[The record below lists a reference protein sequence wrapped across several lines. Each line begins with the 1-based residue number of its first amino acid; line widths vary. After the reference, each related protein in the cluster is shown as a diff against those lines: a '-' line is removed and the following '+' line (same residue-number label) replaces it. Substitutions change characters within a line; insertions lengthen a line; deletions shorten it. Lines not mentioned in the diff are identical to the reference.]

1 MKINLD
7 KYHPL
12 VNSDK
17 KKTKQK
23 KKQKKNKQRKQTNC
37 LMKVCNET
45 ITNGKYEKLLG
56 IKIDHNLNF
65 NEHVILGKKR
75 AKKLHT
81 LSRIAFPWTFNQGRL
96 IMNSFHILFFILF
109 NSLDVP

>member
-17 KKTKQK
+17 KKK
-23 KKQKKNKQRKQTNC
+23 KKKNPKKQRKQTNS
-37 LMKVCNET
+37 LLTVCNET

-65 NEHVILGKKR
+65 NEHVTLGKKR

-96 IMNSFHILFFILF
+96 IMNSFNISFFILF

>member
-12 VNSDK
+12 VNCEKKKK
-17 KKTKQK
+17 KKTK
-23 KKQKKNKQRKQTNC
+23 KKNNQRKQTNC
-37 LMKVCNET
+37 LLKVCNET

-65 NEHVILGKKR
+65 NEHVTLGKKTS
-75 AKKLHT
+75 KK
-81 LSRIAFPWTFNQGRL
+81 IAY
-96 IMNSFHILFFILF
+96 SF
-109 NSLDVP
+109 

>member
-17 KKTKQK
+17 KTKNKKQQK
-23 KKQKKNKQRKQTNC
+23 KRKQTNC

-45 ITNGKYEKLLG
+45 ITNGKYEKLFG

-65 NEHVILGKKR
+65 NELGKKTS
-75 AKKLHT
+75 KK
-81 LSRIAFPWTFNQGRL
+81 IA
-96 IMNSFHILFFILF
+96 
-109 NSLDVP
+109 

>member
-17 KKTKQK
+17 KKK
-23 KKQKKNKQRKQTNC
+23 KKKKKKNKQRKQTNC
-37 LMKVCNET
+37 LLKVCNET

-65 NEHVILGKKR
+65 NEHVTLGKKTS
-75 AKKLHT
+75 KK
-81 LSRIAFPWTFNQGRL
+81 IAY
-96 IMNSFHILFFILF
+96 SF
-109 NSLDVP
+109 

>member
-17 KKTKQK
+17 KKPK
-23 KKQKKNKQRKQTNC
+23 KNQKKNKQRKQTNC
-37 LMKVCNET
+37 LLKVCNET

-56 IKIDHNLNF
+56 IKVDHNLNF
-65 NEHVILGKKR
+65 NEYVTLGKKTS
-75 AKKLHT
+75 KK
-81 LSRIAFPWTFNQGRL
+81 IAY
-96 IMNSFHILFFILF
+96 SF
-109 NSLDVP
+109 

>member
-17 KKTKQK
+17 KTKN
-23 KKQKKNKQRKQTNC
+23 KKQTKKRKQTNC

-45 ITNGKYEKLLG
+45 ITNAKYEKLLG

-65 NEHVILGKKR
+65 NEHVTLGKKTS
-75 AKKLHT
+75 KK
-81 LSRIAFPWTFNQGRL
+81 IAY
-96 IMNSFHILFFILF
+96 SF
-109 NSLDVP
+109 

>member
-1 MKINLD
+1 
-7 KYHPL
+7 
-12 VNSDK
+12 
-17 KKTKQK
+17 
-23 KKQKKNKQRKQTNC
+23 
-37 LMKVCNET
+37 MKVCNET

-56 IKIDHNLNF
+56 IKIDRNLNF
-65 NEHVILGKKR
+65 NEHVTLGKKR

-96 IMNSFHILFFILF
+96 IMNSFHIPFFILF